1 MFFCFFLKGNS
12 NSFVTLDISSGF
24 VGIPIY
30 VPIIHGMLIYLST
43 YGLSMIWLLKLSKTE
58 RNRYLIQLTLIN
70 SCFALCIFVQRYHLF
85 VWTVFAPKVFYLCSQ
100 TAFNFLLFL

>member
-1 MFFCFFLKGNS
+1 
-12 NSFVTLDISSGF
+12 
-24 VGIPIY
+24 
-30 VPIIHGMLIYLST
+30 MLIYLST
-43 YGLSMIWLLKLSKTE
+43 YGLSMIWLLKLSKPE